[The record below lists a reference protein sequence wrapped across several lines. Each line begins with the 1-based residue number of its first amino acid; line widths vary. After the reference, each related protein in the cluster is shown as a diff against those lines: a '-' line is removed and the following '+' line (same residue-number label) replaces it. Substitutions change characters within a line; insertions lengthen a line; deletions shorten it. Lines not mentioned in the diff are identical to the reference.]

1 MKKKILLVEYA
12 TTSIDIIKEILSHP
26 TFEITIASEGD
37 TAKQYLEEKSFDL
50 MITAAMLPKFHGF
63 NLSQYAAENYPGIKI
78 IIMSEIYKGMDY
90 KHQATT
96 LYRADDFFEKPF
108 NRDVFKKRVLELL
121 EISEETI
128 TDRSRV
134 NTNEIPVADTQKLP
148 TLKNQAKE
156 EKKLSSAD
164 LFGDIIEEIHD
175 LPSYEINFES
185 GADKGIPPVTQKI
198 DMKKAAVTQ
207 VLKTQ
212 EVGKTQKIDLE
223 FLDLIKTGKKE
234 KKPEVKPPEQKFK
247 KIENDISRK
256 LEDTLSGLGL
266 TAKPAPAPA
275 RTPSP
280 ATAQAPTRTT
290 APAAV
295 MEIALPTE
303 EITTVPQVKPSGTKT
318 EAIEKA
324 DEVGGY
330 EILGLIGRG
339 GMAEIYKAKKKESKA
354 LKR

>member
-26 TFEITIASEGD
+26 IFEITIASEGD
-37 TAKQYLEEKSFDL
+37 TAKKYLEEKSFDL

-108 NRDVFKKRVLELL
+108 NQDVFKQRVLELL

-128 TDRSRV
+128 KDRSRV
-134 NTNEIPVADTQKLP
+134 NTNEVPVADTQKLP

-156 EKKLSSAD
+156 EKLSSAD
-164 LFGDIIEEIHD
+164 LFGDIIEKIHD
-175 LPSYEINFES
+175 LPSYEIKLES
-185 GADKGIPPVTQKI
+185 GADKGKSKVATEPQERIPPVTQKI
-198 DMKKAAVTQ
+198 ETKKITSPAVTQ

-212 EVGKTQKIDLE
+212 EIGRTQKVDMDILN
-223 FLDLIKTGKKE
+223 LIKTGGKGKKIEE
-234 KKPEVKPPEQKFK
+234 KNLPQKFK

-256 LEDTLSGLGL
+256 
-266 TAKPAPAPA
+266 
-275 RTPSP
+275 
-280 ATAQAPTRTT
+280 
-290 APAAV
+290 
-295 MEIALPTE
+295 
-303 EITTVPQVKPSGTKT
+303 
-318 EAIEKA
+318 
-324 DEVGGY
+324 
-330 EILGLIGRG
+330 
-339 GMAEIYKAKKKESKA
+339 
-354 LKR
+354 